1 VFAIAVLNALK
12 RVSHILN
19 TMVALHVS
27 AVGLFS
33 DELNNLP
40 NTPVLSANTTKIVS
54 SLSKIGDAAKSVDM
68 RDA

>member
-1 VFAIAVLNALK
+1 MAAPSLLK
-12 RVSHILN
+12 RVSLIAN

-40 NTPVLSANTTKIVS
+40 NTPVLFANTTEIVS
-54 SLSKIGDAAKSVDM
+54 SLSKTGDAAKSVDM